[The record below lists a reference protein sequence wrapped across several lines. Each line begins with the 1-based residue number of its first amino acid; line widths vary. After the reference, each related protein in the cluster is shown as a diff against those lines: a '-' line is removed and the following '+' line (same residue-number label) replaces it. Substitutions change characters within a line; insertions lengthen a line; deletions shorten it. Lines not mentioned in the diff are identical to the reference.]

1 MTFRSRLRAVVRA
14 GGSLGM
20 GIALLWAAAAPC
32 EGQVFAQ
39 VLPTRE
45 VITARPGLPV
55 VRQVVVTNRGEGPV
69 VVRPRLADWVLDERG
84 EMVIHPAG
92 TVPGSLAGCLRFEP
106 AVFSL
111 PPGESGR
118 VELTMELPPDGLPT
132 RWGVLLCEVRSA
144 APRPASFGPRAIAE
158 LGTTLY
164 LSSVSPERIASEVV
178 GVRAAGGDRE
188 PIVLGVRLRN
198 NGERQFHIGGGFALA
213 DSSGAIVRSGPLPTG
228 VILPGYEREL
238 TWTCDQPLPP
248 GSYRAIATLD
258 TGQPEL
264 LVAESWVQLP
274 GAPSRPSLAA
284 RP

>member
-1 MTFRSRLRAVVRA
+1 MTFRSRLRAAVRR
-14 GGSLGM
+14 GDTLVL
-20 GIALLWAAAAPC
+20 GIALLWTAASPC

-39 VLPTRE
+39 ALPVRE
-45 VITARPGLPV
+45 VITVRPGLPV
-55 VRQVVVTNRGEGPV
+55 VRQVVVTNRGEDPV

-84 EMVIHPAG
+84 EMVIQPVG

-106 AVFSL
+106 AMFSL

-118 VELTMELPPDGLPT
+118 VELTMELPPAGPPT

-144 APRPASFGPRAIAE
+144 AARPVSFGPRAIAE
-158 LGTTLY
+158 LGTTIY
-164 LSSVSPERIASEVV
+164 LSSVPPERITSEVV
-178 GVRAAGGDRE
+178 GLRAAGGDRE

-198 NGERQFHIGGGFALA
+198 TGERQFHVGGGFELA

-238 TWTCDQPLPP
+238 TWTCNEPLPP

-264 LVAESWVQLP
+264 LVAESWVSLP
-274 GAPSRPSLAA
+274 GAPLQPSFASRP
-284 RP
+284 